1 MFFGIL
7 LSAHLGF
14 EDSYN
19 SIHPHVGIA
28 LSDAWSIGAY
38 YNSEYRVSTYIANS
52 ITLSDDA
59 SLELGLVTGYKFA
72 ELQPM
77 IKFNYKHIFIKPTAE
92 TFDSH
97 TNVGLV
103 VGLEW
108 RH

>member
-1 MFFGIL
+1 VFFGIL

-14 EDSYN
+14 EQSYN

-38 YNSEYRVSTYIANS
+38 YNSEYRVSTYIVN
-52 ITLSDDA
+52 TLSLSDNSSIDI
-59 SLELGLVTGYKFA
+59 GLVTGYEFA

-77 IKFNYKHIFIKPTAE
+77 IKFNYKRIFIAPAAE
-92 TFDSH
+92 TLDSH

-108 RH
+108 RY